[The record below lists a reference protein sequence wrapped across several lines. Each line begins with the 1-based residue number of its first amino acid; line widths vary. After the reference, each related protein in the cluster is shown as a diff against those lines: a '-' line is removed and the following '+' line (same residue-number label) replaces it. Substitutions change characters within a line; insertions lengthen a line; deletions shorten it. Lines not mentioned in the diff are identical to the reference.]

1 MVYSKCFCNFV
12 TLLRKHKIMLDK
24 NIVFLEGLIGDD
36 FKYGRTSEG
45 KEYATFSLACNS
57 FIKDISDNT
66 ERTHSQNYIRTTVF
80 DKKQIAYLR
89 KIDAHRGQRV
99 SVFGRI
105 SSFKTEYK
113 GIDFIQLSIVVR
125 DIAIIQTKSFK
136 KKTKDDIKEEKSSVP
151 VCSD

>member
-1 MVYSKCFCNFV
+1 
-12 TLLRKHKIMLDK
+12 MLDK

-36 FKYGRTSEG
+36 YKYGKSSEG
-45 KEYATFSLACNS
+45 KEYATFSLSVNS

-80 DKKQIAYLR
+80 DKKLLAYL
-89 KIDAHRGQRV
+89 KKVKAHRGQRV

-113 GIDFIQLSIVVR
+113 GIEYIQLSIIVR
-125 DIAIIQTKSFK
+125 DIAIIQTKSNNK
-136 KKTKDDIKEEKSSVP
+136 KRKDDKEEN
-151 VCSD
+151 